1 MGPADFRAGL
11 TAFLLK
17 YSYKTA
23 ITEDLLRELSAAST
37 QNFNMSQIMG
47 TWTRQKG
54 FPVIVIDKSDGEYTL
69 RQERFLTSNSSSEDV
84 TSPYDYKWEVPVSY
98 LTSENPLVVQRKW
111 LHLDDNSLVIPY
123 DGCDW
128 IKFNVNQKGYYRVQY
143 PAEEWTKFSQ
153 LLQHQ
158 HELFSSSDRTSLLND
173 AFSLASAGRIAYE
186 SALNLTLYLS
196 NETAVAPWETAF
208 SALDNMADVL
218 YFTPIYPTMRQF
230 LEKLVAPLYN
240 QLTWTEDAQESIEVA
255 KLRSLILKKM
265 CSYGNAEAL
274 QKAQE
279 ILLSYRQT
287 GGKIA
292 PNLRDIVYV
301 YGMQGFDT
309 WKWMLDLYKVENNAQ
324 EKLKLLRGL
333 CSSGQPWILSHLLD
347 LAWDEAIVR
356 RQDYFTLITYMSWN
370 RIGMFQVHHP
380 FLCQNIYDLIRFRRT
395 YSLGL
400 CA

>member
-1 MGPADFRAGL
+1 MSILWQIISCILDLHYQYKLFCGIWCDSFAGNTFMNQGFDF
-11 TAFLLK
+11 
-17 YSYKTA
+17 
-23 ITEDLLRELSAAST
+23 
-37 QNFNMSQIMG
+37 
-47 TWTRQKG
+47 
-54 FPVIVIDKSDGEYTL
+54 
-69 RQERFLTSNSSSEDV
+69 
-84 TSPYDYKWEVPVSY
+84 
-98 LTSENPLVVQRKW
+98 
-111 LHLDDNSLVIPY
+111 
-123 DGCDW
+123 
-128 IKFNVNQKGYYRVQY
+128 
-143 PAEEWTKFSQ
+143 
-153 LLQHQ
+153 
-158 HELFSSSDRTSLLND
+158 
-173 AFSLASAGRIAYE
+173 
-186 SALNLTLYLS
+186 LS
-196 NETAVAPWETAF
+196 N
-208 SALDNMADVL
+208 
-218 YFTPIYPTMRQF
+218 I
-230 LEKLVAPLYN
+230 
-240 QLTWTEDAQESIEVA
+240 ESR
-255 KLRSLILKKM
+255 LLKKM

>member
-1 MGPADFRAGL
+1 MF
-11 TAFLLK
+11 
-17 YSYKTA
+17 
-23 ITEDLLRELSAAST
+23 
-37 QNFNMSQIMG
+37 
-47 TWTRQKG
+47 
-54 FPVIVIDKSDGEYTL
+54 
-69 RQERFLTSNSSSEDV
+69 
-84 TSPYDYKWEVPVSY
+84 
-98 LTSENPLVVQRKW
+98 
-111 LHLDDNSLVIPY
+111 LHLIFFRPDG
-123 DGCDW
+123 GCDW

-143 PAEEWTKFSQ
+143 PAEEWSKFAQ
-153 LLQHQ
+153 LLQANIH
-158 HELFSSSDRTSLLND
+158 LFSSSDRTSLLND

-218 YFTPIYPTMRQF
+218 YFTPIYPGMRQF
-230 LEKLVAPLYN
+230 LENLVAPLYK
-240 QLTWTEDAQESIEVA
+240 QLSWTEDAGESIEVA

-274 QKAQE
+274 QKAQY

-301 YGMQGFDT
+301 HGMQGFDT

-347 LAWDEAIVR
+347 LAWDESIVR

-370 RIGMFQVHHP
+370 RIGMFQ
-380 FLCQNIYDLIRFRRT
+380 LMYYDV
-395 YSLGL
+395 
-400 CA
+400 